1 MDVHEALRA
10 ICSTG
15 EGYCWY
21 CDRKLPE
28 EEEAISTGWDVR
40 RIEGERVASI
50 ILVCPV
56 CGKLK
61 TELGEEGLL
70 RNLALRMERLTC

>member
-21 CDRKLPE
+21 CDRKLPV
-28 EEEAISTGWDVR
+28 EEEAISTGWDVQ
-40 RIEGERVASI
+40 RIEGEGVASI
-50 ILVCPV
+50 ILLCPS
-56 CGKLK
+56 CGKLRA
-61 TELGEEGLL
+61 ERGEEGLL
-70 RNLALRMERLTC
+70 RHFALRMERIPC